1 MASPSVTLPVHAL
14 IVDGDDGAGASLS
27 SYLTENDLRVSRLPD
42 ASGLDQAM
50 ARDTFDV
57 VILNPVPGG
66 DDAMLVLRQV
76 REKYSIPVILI
87 TGPTEEADRVMWLE
101 LGADDTL
108 SMPVS
113 PRELLARIRAL
124 LRRARSSQTVAQ
136 GLARV
141 RAYRF
146 AGFELNVWLHRL
158 VTPDGKVI
166 ALTNAEFHLLA
177 AFLAAP
183 QRVLSRE
190 QLLDL
195 SRVHSAEVYDRAID
209 VQVGRLR
216 RKFDANATHDGL
228 IHTDRGVGYSLN
240 VAVDIIQSL

>member
-1 MASPSVTLPVHAL
+1 MSSPTVTLPVHAL
-14 IVDGDDGAGASLS
+14 IVDGDSETRASIR
-27 SYLTENDLRVSRLPD
+27 SYLIDNDLRTSTLADWR
-42 ASGLDQAM
+42 GLDETM
-50 ARDTFDV
+50 ARELFDV
-57 VILNPVPGG
+57 LILNPKPG
-66 DDAMLVLRQV
+66 DEDAMLVLRRV
-76 REKYSIPVILI
+76 RDKFDIPIILI
-87 TGPTEEADRVMWLE
+87 TGRDEEAERVMWLE
-101 LGADDTL
+101 LGADDYL
-108 SMPVS
+108 SKPVS

-124 LRRARSSQTVAQ
+124 LRHARANQTVAQ

-216 RKFDANATHDGL
+216 RKLEANSIHDGL
-228 IHTDRGVGYSLN
+228 IHTDRGAGYSLN
-240 VAVDIIQSL
+240 VTVDIVQ

>member
-1 MASPSVTLPVHAL
+1 MSSPTVTLPVHAL
-14 IVDGDDGAGASLS
+14 IVDGDSGTRASLA
-27 SYLTENDLRVSRLPD
+27 SYLSENDVRVSTLPD
-42 ASGLDQAM
+42 GRGLDDAM
-50 ARDTFDV
+50 ERDIVDV
-57 VILNPVPGG
+57 LILNPKLGG
-66 DDAMLVLRQV
+66 EDEMPVLRQV
-76 REKYSIPVILI
+76 RDKFNIPIILI
-87 TGPTEEADRVMWLE
+87 IGRDEEADRVMWLE
-101 LGADDTL
+101 LGADDYL
-108 SMPVS
+108 STPVS
-113 PRELLARIRAL
+113 ARELLARVRAL
-124 LRRARSSQTVAQ
+124 LRHARVNQTVAQ

-195 SRVHSAEVYDRAID
+195 SRVHGAEVYDRAID

-216 RKFDANATHDGL
+216 RKLEANAIHDGL
-228 IHTDRGVGYSLN
+228 IHTDRGAGYSLN
-240 VAVDIIQSL
+240 VAVDIVQ